1 MDLYVA
7 DSGLT
12 EHWFRRLL
20 NISLVLTMG
29 VGGAYGYILE
39 RSALDPERTWREVRI
54 VRDHAYNRGDCGF
67 CIRRPAQPHSF
78 EWRGRP

>member
-1 MDLYVA
+1 MDIYVA

-39 RSALDPERTWREVRI
+39 RSALDCDFSR
-54 VRDHAYNRGDCGF
+54 
-67 CIRRPAQPHSF
+67 S
-78 EWRGRP
+78 